1 MASYFLF
8 LDNINDN
15 HGEASKE
22 VLELGKIGGRLNE
35 NDSSEN
41 TTKGKL

>member
-8 LDNINDN
+8 LDNINDS
-15 HGEASKE
+15 HGKASK
-22 VLELGKIGGRLNE
+22 ELGKIGGRLND

-41 TTKGKL
+41 TTKGKLQP